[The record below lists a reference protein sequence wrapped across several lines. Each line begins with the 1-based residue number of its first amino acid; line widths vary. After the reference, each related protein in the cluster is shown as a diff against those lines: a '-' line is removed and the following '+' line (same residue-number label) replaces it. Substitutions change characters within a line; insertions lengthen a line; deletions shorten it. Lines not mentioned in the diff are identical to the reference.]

1 MTIPLSQNSPM
12 YRLELDGDTA
22 TDVQKQDEHEDV
34 FVLPAS
40 FAQQRLWFLEQ
51 WEPGVYNIP
60 FSVGLTGQLDISA
73 VEQAFQEIIQRH
85 EALRTTF
92 NMVESQLMQIVA
104 PRMPFSLNIIDL
116 QMFSEDVRRTK
127 GRRLIKEQ
135 FHRPFDLRQGPL
147 LRVTLLKLREQSHAL
162 LLCMHHIV
170 SDAWSME
177 VLFNEFKTLYAA
189 YVNGQ
194 PSPLPPLAIQYADY
208 AIWQRNW
215 LQGDVLNEQLDYWK
229 KQLAGLPALQLPFDH
244 PRPAIQT
251 FRGAMRNIVVPGNI
265 TSQLNLLSRNTGVT
279 LFMVLLGA
287 YQTLLYRY
295 TDQPCIPVGIP
306 IAGRTES
313 NLEPL
318 IGCFINTL
326 VIRTDFDDN
335 PTFLELL
342 KRVRETALGAYEH
355 QDVPFE
361 KLVESLQPDRNL
373 SHNPL
378 TQVMFALQ
386 NVPQEEVHLPNL
398 SFVALNGVERTLVT
412 GLGAQTTQE
421 HESQLHRAMSE
432 NKTAMFDL
440 DMTFWERGEKL
451 VAEIKYNTDL
461 FEPATIDRLQE
472 HFLTLLKSIVANPA
486 QRVNDLSLLPSE
498 ERTLLIEEWN
508 ATETPYP
515 LTQLFHEFVIEQAQA
530 TPTALAV
537 SDDEEQLS
545 YRDLLTRAEQLAAH
559 LQALGIRPEQ
569 EQLLGLYVERS
580 VSWAVAVLAIMLA
593 GGVYLPLDPHH
604 PAGRLRY
611 VLQHAGCQRVLTT
624 RAQVTHLSDLLD
636 STLFVQ
642 VHCIEDLLEQG
653 VPKVYQPIQYSG
665 EHLAYVIYTSGS
677 TGMPK
682 GVMVE
687 HKGMLNH
694 LLAKVEALELGEQD
708 IVAQTAS
715 HCFDISVWQLLA
727 AWLVGGHTR
736 IYPEQVAIDPEA
748 LLQHIETDA
757 ISVIEVVPS
766 LLRAT
771 LDLLDLASN
780 GPRPALSHLR
790 WMIPTGESL
799 GTDLVQ
805 RWFHYYAHI
814 PLLNAYGPT
823 ECSDDVTH
831 HVLTEVLEPEAL
843 GSAVPIGRALPN
855 LRVYVLDVRQR
866 LQPVGIWGEIYV
878 GGVGVGR
885 GYLADP
891 VRTAQSFVPD
901 PFATL
906 EGGRLYR
913 TGDVGRYHAD
923 GTIEFLGR
931 VDHQVKLRGYR
942 IELGEIEHVLHT
954 HPGVRE
960 SLVLVREDEPGRQR
974 LVAYIVPQPGEH
986 PALEDLQRLAREA
999 LPEYMIPTAF
1009 VQLEAFPLMP
1019 NGKINRQELPVPGEQ
1034 DVSQSHTDYLAPRT
1048 PLEWQLADL
1057 WSTLLGVERVGVSDD
1072 FFALGGH
1079 SLLTVRL
1086 VSEIEKLFGK
1096 RLPLAAI
1103 FQNRTIATL
1112 AQVLSRPSDV
1122 APWALGLEQP
1132 SQKLDLLA
1140 EAVLDMTDCPEV
1152 WPDEFNAEPA
1162 NILLT
1167 GATGFLGTFLLAD
1180 LLKSTQAD
1188 IYCLVRAK
1196 HEEQAMQRLQASL
1209 TDAFQWQPEFRARIK
1224 PVLGD
1229 LALPRLGLSE
1239 EVQEE
1244 LAQRIDTIYH
1254 NGAQVNMLYP
1264 YEELKA
1270 ANVQGTREL
1279 IRLATRYKIK
1289 PFHYISTL
1297 SVFPHTGETRIQYVR
1312 EQEVLDNF
1320 HKHIRGGYG
1329 QSKWVA
1335 EKIVGIAR
1343 ARGLPVVVYRPGR
1356 ITGHS
1361 QSGFWRSEDILYR
1374 MIKGCLQLGMCPTFP
1389 MNNTLEMTPVDFASQ
1404 AIVALSKRKSSLGQS
1419 FHICCPPGAE
1429 APINDIMDWIATAG
1443 YPLQHLPYEEWFE
1456 ELTNVVSQGQENE
1469 LAAILPLLPQPSQ
1482 SSQEAKQPLMIVQ
1495 DNRYTMKILARA
1507 AITCPAVDQHLL
1519 CTYLAYMAQSK
1530 SCNVSSTKAILS

>member
-1 MTIPLSQNSPM
+1 MTIPFSENSQM
-12 YRLELDGDTA
+12 YMFGLDTA
-22 TDVQKQDEHEDV
+22 TSADVQTQDEHEDV

-60 FSVGLTGQLDISA
+60 FSVGLTGQLDIDA
-73 VEQAFQEIIQRH
+73 TERAFQEIIRRH

-104 PRMPFSLNIIDL
+104 PQMPFALDIIDL

-135 FHRPFDLRQGPL
+135 FHRPFDLLHGPL

-162 LLCMHHIV
+162 LFCMHHII

-177 VLFNEFKTLYAA
+177 IMFTEFKTLYAA
-189 YVNGQ
+189 YVDGQ
-194 PSPLPPLAIQYADY
+194 PSPLPKLAIQYADY
-208 AIWQRNW
+208 AIWQRGW

-251 FRGAMRNIVVPGNI
+251 FRGAVRNMVVPSHI
-265 TSQLNLLSRNTGVT
+265 TSALNLLSRNTGVT

-287 YQTLLYRY
+287 YQTLLARY

-335 PTFLELL
+335 PTFLDLL
-342 KRVRETALGAYEH
+342 KRVREAALGAYEH

-398 SFVALNGVERTLVT
+398 SFVALNAVESTLVT
-412 GLGAQTTQE
+412 GLGTQTS
-421 HESQLHRAMSE
+421 HESQQHRAMSE

-440 DMTFWERGEKL
+440 DITFWERGEKL
-451 VAEIKYNTDL
+451 VAELKYNTDL
-461 FEPATIDRLQE
+461 FEPETIDRLQE
-472 HFLTLLKSIVANPA
+472 HFLTLLASIVENPA
-486 QRVNDLSLLPSE
+486 QRVNDLSLLPNH
-498 ERTLLIEEWN
+498 ERTLLLEEWN
-508 ATETPYP
+508 VTETPYP
-515 LTQLFHEFVIEQAQA
+515 LDQLFHEFVVEQAHS

-537 SDDEEQLS
+537 SDDREQLS
-545 YRDLLTRAEQLAAH
+545 YQDLLARAEQLAAH
-559 LQALGIRPEQ
+559 LQALGIQPEQ

-580 VSWAVAVLAIMLA
+580 VSWAVAVLAIMLV

-604 PAGRLRY
+604 PSGRLRY
-611 VLQHAGCQRVLTT
+611 ILQHASCQRILTT
-624 RAQVTHLSDLLD
+624 RAQAERLADLLD
-636 STLFVQ
+636 GTLPIQ
-642 VHCIEDLLEQG
+642 VHCIEDLLAQP
-653 VPKVYQPIQYSG
+653 VFKAYQPVYYPS
-665 EHLAYVIYTSGS
+665 EHLAYIIYTSGS
-677 TGMPK
+677 TGIPK
-682 GVMVE
+682 GVMIE

-694 LLAKVEALELGEQD
+694 LLAKVEALELGAPD

-727 AWLVGGHTR
+727 AWLVGGQTR
-736 IYPEQVAIDPEA
+736 IYPEQVAIDPEV
-748 LLQHIETDA
+748 LLQQLETDA
-757 ISVIEVVPS
+757 VSVVEVVPS
-766 LLRAT
+766 LLRAM
-771 LDLLDLASN
+771 LDLLDLASHSQ
-780 GPRPALSHLR
+780 RPSLQHLR

-799 GTDLVQ
+799 GADLVQ
-805 RWFHYYAHI
+805 RWLHYYAHI

-831 HVLTEVLEPEAL
+831 HVLAELLEPEAL
-843 GSAVPIGRALPN
+843 GRAIPIGHALPN
-855 LRVYVLDVRQR
+855 LQVYILDRQQR
-866 LQPVGIWGEIYV
+866 LQPIGIWGEIYV

-885 GYLADP
+885 GYLADS

-901 PFATL
+901 PWGTL
-906 EGGRLYR
+906 AGGRLYR
-913 TGDVGRYHAD
+913 TGDVGRYRTD
-923 GTIEFLGR
+923 GNVEFLGR

-942 IELGEIEHVLHT
+942 IELGEIEQVLRSHA
-954 HPGVRE
+954 GVRE

-974 LVAYIVPQPGEH
+974 LVAYLVPQPDEQ
-986 PALEDLQRLAREA
+986 LVIEDLQRITRQA
-999 LPEYMIPTAF
+999 LPEYMLPSAF
-1009 VQLEAFPLMP
+1009 VQLVAFPLTA
-1019 NGKINRQELPVPGEQ
+1019 NGKLNRQELPPPCEQ
-1034 DVSQSHTDYLAPRT
+1034 DAHQAHADYLAPRT
-1048 PLEWQLADL
+1048 PLESQLVDL
-1057 WSTLLGVERVGVSDD
+1057 WSTLLGIERVGITDD

-1086 VSEIEKLFGK
+1086 VSEIDKLFGK
-1096 RLPLAAI
+1096 RVPLASI
-1103 FQNRTIATL
+1103 FQNRTIAAL
-1112 AQVLSRPSDV
+1112 AQVLSRTSEGG
-1122 APWALGLEQP
+1122 AWSLELEQP

-1140 EAVLDMTDCPEV
+1140 EAVLDLTDCPEV
-1152 WPDEFNAEPA
+1152 WPDEFNAEPTS
-1162 NILLT
+1162 ILLT

-1196 HEEQAMQRLQASL
+1196 DGEQAQQRLQASL
-1209 TDAFQWQPEFRARIK
+1209 TDAFQWQPEWHTRIK

-1229 LALPRLGLSE
+1229 LALPQLGLSE
-1239 EVQEE
+1239 DVQEE
-1244 LAQRIDTIYH
+1244 LAQHIDTIYH

-1270 ANVQGTREL
+1270 ANVQGTREIL
-1279 IRLATRYKIK
+1279 RLATTYKIK
-1289 PFHYISTL
+1289 PVHYISTL
-1297 SVFPHTGETRIQYVR
+1297 SVLPHTGETRIQYVR
-1312 EQEVLDNF
+1312 EQDILDNF
-1320 HKHIRGGYG
+1320 HKHVRGGYG

-1335 EKIVGIAR
+1335 EKMVAIAR

-1356 ITGHS
+1356 ITGDS

-1389 MNNTLEMTPVDFASQ
+1389 TNNTLEMTPVDFASQ
-1404 AIVALSKRKSSLGQS
+1404 AIVALSRRKSSLGQT

-1429 APINDIMDWIATAG
+1429 ARINDIMNWITTAG
-1443 YPLQHLPYEEWFE
+1443 YPLQQMPYEAWLE
-1456 ELTNVVSQGQENE
+1456 ELSHVVKQGQENE
-1469 LAAILPLLPQPSQ
+1469 LAAILPLLPQPSRAEQ
-1482 SSQEAKQPLMIVQ
+1482 DTEQPLMIVQ
-1495 DNRYTMKILARA
+1495 DNRYTMKTLART
-1507 AITCPAVDQHLL
+1507 AITCPSVDQHLL
-1519 CTYLAYMAQSK
+1519 CTYLSYMAQDRSY
-1530 SCNVSSTKAILS
+1530 NTSSMRAILL

>member
-1 MTIPLSQNSPM
+1 M
-12 YRLELDGDTA
+12 YMLGLDVDTP

-60 FSVGLTGQLDISA
+60 FSVGLTGQLDIDA
-73 VEQAFQEIIQRH
+73 MERAFQEIFRRH

-92 NMVESQLMQIVA
+92 SMVESQLMQIVA
-104 PRMPFSLNIIDL
+104 PQIPFSIKLIDL

-127 GRRLIKEQ
+127 GRRLIKEE
-135 FHRPFDLRQGPL
+135 FHRPFDLLQGPL

-162 LLCMHHIV
+162 LFCMHHIV

-177 VLFNEFKTLYAA
+177 ILFGEFKTLYAA
-189 YVNGQ
+189 YVSGQ
-194 PSPLPPLAIQYADY
+194 PSPLPKLPIQYADY
-208 AIWQRNW
+208 AIWQRGW

-244 PRPAIQT
+244 PRPALQT
-251 FRGAMRNIVVPGNI
+251 FRGAVRNMVVPSKL

-279 LFMVLLGA
+279 LFMTLLGA

-326 VIRTDFDDN
+326 VIRTDFGDN
-335 PTFLELL
+335 PTFLDLL
-342 KRVRETALGAYEH
+342 KRVREAAIGAYEH
-355 QDVPFE
+355 QDIPFE
-361 KLVESLQPDRNL
+361 KLVESLQPNRNL

-398 SFVALNGVERTLVT
+398 SFVTLSNVENTLITGVGGATT
-412 GLGAQTTQE
+412 G
-421 HESQLHRAMSE
+421 HESQLHRAISE

-440 DMTFWERGEKL
+440 DMTFWERGDKL
-451 VAEIKYNTDL
+451 VAELKYNTDL
-461 FEPATIDRLQE
+461 FEPETIDRLQE
-472 HFLTLLKSIVANPA
+472 HFLTLLESLVADPT
-486 QRVNDLSLLPSE
+486 QRIRDTSLLSIQ

-515 LTQLFHEFVIEQAQA
+515 LDQLFHEFVMEQAQS

-537 SDDEEQLS
+537 SDGQEQLS
-545 YRDLLTRAEQLAAH
+545 YQELLTRAEHLAAH
-559 LQALGIRPEQ
+559 LQALGIQAEQ
-569 EQLLGLYVERS
+569 EQLLGLYMERS
-580 VSWAVAVLAIMLA
+580 VSWAVTVLAIMLA

-604 PAGRLRY
+604 PSSRLRY

-624 RAQVTHLSDLLD
+624 RAQATRLGDLLD
-636 STLFVQ
+636 VTTSVQ
-642 VHCIEDLLEQG
+642 VYCVEDLVAQTACEA
-653 VPKVYQPIQYSG
+653 YQPVRYAG

-682 GVMVE
+682 GVMIE

-694 LLAKVEALELGEQD
+694 LLAKVEALELSAQD

-727 AWLVGGHTR
+727 AWLVGGQVR
-736 IYPEQVAIDPEA
+736 IYPEQIAIDPEA
-748 LLQHIETDA
+748 LLQQAEADA
-757 ISVIEVVPS
+757 VSVIEVVPS
-766 LLRAT
+766 LLRAM
-771 LDLLDLASN
+771 LDLLDLASSEQ
-780 GPRPALSHLR
+780 RPSLLNLR
-790 WMIPTGESL
+790 WMIPTGEIL

-805 RWFHYYAHI
+805 RWLHYYPHI

-831 HVLTEVLEPEAL
+831 HIIAESLELEAL
-843 GSAVPIGRALPN
+843 GRAVPIGRALPN
-855 LRVYVLDVRQR
+855 LRLYVLDIQQR
-866 LQPVGIWGEIYV
+866 PQPVGLWGEIYV

-901 PFATL
+901 PWGSMV
-906 EGGRLYR
+906 GGRLYR
-913 TGDVGRYHAD
+913 TGDLARYRAD
-923 GTIEFLGR
+923 GNLEFLGR

-942 IELGEIEHVLHT
+942 IELGEIEQVLHSHT
-954 HPGVRE
+954 GVRE
-960 SLVLVREDEPGRQR
+960 SIVLVREDEPGRQR
-974 LVAYIVPQPGEH
+974 LVAYIVPQPGEN
-986 PALEDLQRLAREA
+986 PELEDLQRIAREA
-999 LPEYMIPTAF
+999 LPEYMIPSAF
-1009 VQLEAFPLMP
+1009 VQLEAFPLTP
-1019 NGKINRQELPVPGEQ
+1019 NGKLNRQALPLPAEQ
-1034 DVSQSHTDYLAPRT
+1034 DAGQAREDYVAPRT
-1048 PLEWQLADL
+1048 PLEKQLVDL
-1057 WSTLLGVERVGVSDD
+1057 WSTLLGVERVGISDD

-1096 RLPLAAI
+1096 RLPLASI
-1103 FQNRTIATL
+1103 FQGRTVDAL
-1112 AQVLSRPSDV
+1112 AQLLSRSSES
-1122 APWALGLEQP
+1122 ASPWSLVLEMQP
-1132 SQKLDLLA
+1132 QKRDLPAEAMLDL
-1140 EAVLDMTDCPEV
+1140 TDCPEV
-1152 WPDEFNAEPA
+1152 WPDEFNTEPA

-1180 LLKSTQAD
+1180 LLKYTKAD

-1196 HEEQAMQRLQASL
+1196 NGEQARQRLQASL
-1209 TDAFQWQPEFRARIK
+1209 EGALQWQPEFSARIK
-1224 PVLGD
+1224 PVIGD

-1239 EVQEE
+1239 QMQEE

-1270 ANVQGTREL
+1270 ANVQGTREIL
-1279 IRLATRYKIK
+1279 SLATRYRVK
-1289 PFHYISTL
+1289 PVHYISTL
-1297 SVFPHTGETRIQYVR
+1297 SVFPHKGETRLQYVR
-1312 EQEVLDNF
+1312 EQDSLDDF
-1320 HKHIRGGYG
+1320 HEHVRGGYG

-1335 EKIVGIAR
+1335 EKIVAIAR
-1343 ARGLPVVVYRPGR
+1343 SRGLPVVVYRPGR

-1374 MIKGCLQLGMCPTFP
+1374 MMKGCLQLGMCPMFP
-1389 MNNTLEMTPVDFASQ
+1389 TDNTLEMTPVDFASQ
-1404 AIVALSKRKSSLGQS
+1404 AIVALSRRKSSLGQA

-1429 APINDIMDWIATAG
+1429 ARINDIMNWITTAG
-1443 YPLQHLPYEEWFE
+1443 YPLQQIPYEEWFE
-1456 ELTNVVSQGQENE
+1456 ELSRVVSQGQKNE
-1469 LAAILPLLPQPSQ
+1469 LADILPLLPQPSQ

-1495 DNRYTMKILARA
+1495 DNRYTVKTLARA
-1507 AITCPAVDQHLL
+1507 SITCPSVDQNLL
-1519 CTYLAYMAQSK
+1519 RTYVSYMAQDSFIQ
-1530 SCNVSSTKAILS
+1530 SITH